1 MKADAEIG
9 STLIDLVSA
18 SINEDAINAELIDTT
33 ITLLPPS
40 FQVTG
45 IRQLHNGL
53 ALQLPEAPDLEALN
67 LYDGPD
73 ASMDVPDLQLT
84 NPSAQP
90 VALSAHWHESSNE
103 LLLLTDEPLTDGSYT
118 LNIDSRADGLISAS
132 SAELLDGNGDGT
144 GGDAFST
151 SFTYTAPEHSLSIAD
166 TARGA
171 GQSLN
176 LNGRNS
182 HDPLTGLPLDTTK
195 GLPIHLSTSSSL
207 TLILRSAQLRQFS
220 AAP

>member
-1 MKADAEIG
+1 M
-9 STLIDLVSA
+9 
-18 SINEDAINAELIDTT
+18 TT
-33 ITLLPPS
+33 FLKP
-40 FQVTG
+40 G
-45 IRQLHNGL
+45 
-53 ALQLPEAPDLEALN
+53 APDLEALN

-73 ASMDVPDLQLT
+73 ASMDATDLQLT
-84 NPSAQP
+84 SPSAQP
-90 VALSAHWHESSNE
+90 VGLSAHWHESSNE

-132 SAELLDGNGDGT
+132 AGELLDGNGDGT

-207 TLILRSAQLRQFS
+207 TSLSGQLS
-220 AAP
+220 YDSSLLLHE